1 MSGTLETSNDTAHK
15 LVTKSQINLWVKSFS
30 TALSKFQFQFEC
42 RDPAVLTSL
51 SLDEVDSP
59 EKSQP
64 ALPLAD
70 LCGYSRAR
78 LALLG
83 LP

>member
-15 LVTKSQINLWVKSFS
+15 LVTKSQINLVKSFS
-30 TALSKFQFQFEC
+30 ALFKFQFQFEC

-70 LCGYSRAR
+70 LCRYSRAR
-78 LALLG
+78 LV
-83 LP
+83 